1 MDNKDAELDRLR
13 SAYKSAVDTW
23 VAAIRAEEALASG
36 DHSLREADKWEAACR
51 VAEEAAQ
58 DPRHEGRTRR
68 GDLVEILRP
77 VVRVTRCG
85 I

>member
-36 DHSLREADKWEAACR
+36 DHSLREADKWEADLAAWPR
-51 VAEEAAQ
+51 KQHKTRATKGAHEE
-58 DPRHEGRTRR
+58 
-68 GDLVEILRP
+68 
-77 VVRVTRCG
+77 G
-85 I
+85 IWSKFFGL